1 MGTVIKPELSEK
13 NPYWIEKHRFLEL
26 RQFCLQY
33 PIWKRAYISLDG
45 LPKAQ
50 RNFGRISKTMS
61 VSNPTEKIGIAKEFY
76 SRRMDM
82 VKMAA
87 KETDESLAEYILEGV
102 TTGCSYDSIKAR
114 LDIPCCRDVYY
125 ENYRKF
131 FWVLNRIRE

>member
-33 PIWKRAYISLDG
+33 PIWKNAYVSLNG
-45 LPKAQ
+45 LSRRPKDLAQ
-50 RNFGRISKTMS
+50 ISKTTS
-61 VSNPTEKIGIAKEFY
+61 ISNPTEKIAIAKEFY

-87 KETDESLAEYILEGV
+87 NETDSSLAPYILEGV

-114 LDIPCCRDVYY
+114 LDIPCCREVYY
-125 ENYRKF
+125 EHYRKF
-131 FWVLNRIRE
+131 FWVLNKIRE